1 MRTNLF
7 LFKNTY
13 SFLSHNRNKKKSNIE
28 AIVNNEPLISDI
40 ENRTETPRDKRTLE
54 SDIENGCEPNQSEN
68 LERPRFLII

>member
-1 MRTNLF
+1 MSL
-7 LFKNTY
+7 K
-13 SFLSHNRNKKKSNIE
+13 NRNKKKSNIE

-68 LERPRFLII
+68 LESPRFLIIKTYLDTFKNYSVS